1 MNEFDRI
8 TERMAALETALT
20 EAKAENLKLRAQHEK
35 LLEEIGGLVVEKA
48 ELQKQIERMKHCRNC
63 ANEKIGNPCK
73 VVKEN
78 PLFFRLTDCIDKNH
92 AYWKPKE
99 ESTYEKSQG

>member
-1 MNEFDRI
+1 MNDKDRM
-8 TERMAALETALT
+8 TERMVELETALA
-20 EAKAENLKLRAQHEK
+20 EERAKNRRLEAQHEK

-48 ELQKQIERMKHCRNC
+48 ELQRQIERMKHCRNC